1 MVLLAVRGHLSR
13 HDATATRGSTSFR
26 ARPRPSM
33 CTDEAA
39 HKRKKTIETSY
50 QVRRRKHVESD
61 PVRQIQKKK
70 NSDGGGGDGR
80 RGTAREH
87 ETFFFLPKDLGNFNS
102 VFEKFI
108 FQE

>member
-61 PVRQIQKKK
+61 PVRQIQKKTLMVEAET
-70 NSDGGGGDGR
+70 DGEELLENTR
-80 RGTAREH
+80 P
-87 ETFFFLPKDLGNFNS
+87 FFSSQK
-102 VFEKFI
+102 I
-108 FQE
+108 